1 MPGPTPGPWGVSLGT
16 RIFFGVPWVFIAAR
30 GLSLAAASR
39 ACALFACNARDSLV
53 TARELSSCGT
63 WA

>member
-1 MPGPTPGPWGVSLGT
+1 MSLGT

-39 ACALFACNARDSLV
+39 ASLSLPAMRGILVAVASLV
-53 TARELSSCGT
+53 AARGLSSCGT